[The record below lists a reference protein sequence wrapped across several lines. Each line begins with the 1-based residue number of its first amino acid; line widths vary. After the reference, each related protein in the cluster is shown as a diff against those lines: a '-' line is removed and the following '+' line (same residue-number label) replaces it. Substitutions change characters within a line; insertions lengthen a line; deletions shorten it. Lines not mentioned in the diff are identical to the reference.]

1 VGKFLDWE
9 PFFMRAGYHARTE
22 KMTMADDL
30 TSPRDRTRISMTEAH
45 EVRYWTKELGIS
57 KERVA
62 SVLARVGN
70 SAEAVRGE
78 LARYG
83 IARKSRPGEGMPGGP
98 VYRKSESAILVMKAA
113 EDRM

>member
-9 PFFMRAGYHARTE
+9 RFFMRARYHARTE

-30 TSPRDRTRISMTEAH
+30 TDRGPRDRTRISMTEAH
-45 EVRYWTKELGIS
+45 EVRYWTKELGVS

-62 SVLARVGN
+62 SVFARVGN
-70 SAEAVRGE
+70 SR
-78 LARYG
+78 
-83 IARKSRPGEGMPGGP
+83 
-98 VYRKSESAILVMKAA
+98 SAILVMKAA